1 MKKTLLSILLAAA
14 MLFAAVSPAAALPAA
29 QLTLAENGAT
39 AYRIVIGENAT
50 AAEQTAAAT
59 LADYLQRISGAA
71 FETVRDAEPAQEK
84 EITVGVT
91 NRETARPVDRTDMDD
106 DAVKIFTAGETL
118 FLTGGAVRGGLY
130 AVYTFLEDWLGC
142 RWFTHDLTV
151 TPVQATL
158 TIPEI
163 DYFYEPPFELRQ
175 TYWAFSAVYPDFCAA
190 HKLHGVMAGMPEELG
205 GGRYELA
212 VNGVHTLQQ
221 FVPQSLFAE
230 HPEYFGCDDS
240 GTRQPNRQ
248 PCLRNEEVFR
258 LAVEWAK
265 RYFAGEHVILSVS
278 QNDNQDFCRCD
289 ECRAFNAAHGGADSA
304 ALLDF
309 VNRVAAA
316 VKEDCPDAQVETLA
330 YQNSLMPP
338 TGMTVAD
345 NVVIRL
351 CPIST
356 CVLHGLDDASCASNK
371 RFHDALSGWS
381 QMTDRI
387 YIWDYSTDF
396 QYYYALY
403 PNLTALQ
410 GRYQYYRDHNVVSI
424 FDHGLGES
432 IVPGEFH
439 ELRTYLVCK
448 LLWDPDTDVERHI
461 AEFCDAYY
469 GAAGDDVAAFLK
481 DYEKSAKGYNAKAVR
496 VSHMDCFAGGESF
509 AGGISLTALDVKR
522 LDRYLEQAKSRTL
535 SEDEARH
542 VEGLSLSWRYT
553 KCAVRA
559 GEFNWFSGFTDP
571 ETAVKELTDD
581 MRAYGIGC
589 LAENGGLWLLDTE
602 ANAKVLPKWWYEED
616 ENRIPQT
623 ERFMAKILPF
633 FNRVLRVLFTIPR
646 MLMQGKE

>member
-1 MKKTLLSILLAAA
+1 MKRFLCVFLSLILLFALAAPA
-14 MLFAAVSPAAALPAA
+14 FAA
-29 QLTLAENGAT
+29 QTELTLAADGTTE
-39 AYRIVIGENAT
+39 YRIVVAANAAPAERT
-50 AAEQTAAAT
+50 AADT
-59 LADYLQRISGAA
+59 LADYLNRITGAVFPVA
-71 FETVRDAEPAQEK
+71 TDAEPAAAK
-84 EITVGVT
+84 ELVVGAT
-91 NRETARPVDRTDMDD
+91 DREPAFDRSGWDE
-106 DAVKIFTAGETL
+106 DAVRLLTDGQKL
-118 FLTGGAVRGGLY
+118 FLTGGSPRGALY

-142 RWFTHDLTV
+142 RWFTHDLTLV
-151 TPVQATL
+151 PEQADL
-158 TIPEI
+158 TVPEI
-163 DYFYEPPFELRQ
+163 DYFYAPPFRLRQ
-175 TYWAFSAVYPDFCAA
+175 TFWAFSTVYPDFCAA
-190 HKLHGVMAGMPEELG
+190 HKLHGVMAGMSEELG

-230 HPEYFGCDDS
+230 HPEYFGCDEN
-240 GTRQPNRQ
+240 GVRQPNRQ
-248 PCLRNEEVFR
+248 PCLRNGDLFR

-265 RYFAGEHVILSVS
+265 NYFAGEHVILSVS
-278 QNDNQDFCRCD
+278 QNDNQDFCRCED
-289 ECRAFNAAHGGADSA
+289 CTAFNAAHGGSDSA
-304 ALLDF
+304 AMLDF
-309 VNRVAAA
+309 VNRVAEA
-316 VKEDCPDAQVETLA
+316 VKQDYPDAQLETLA
-330 YQNSLMPP
+330 YQNSLTPP

-371 RFHDALSGWS
+371 RFNDALTGWAR
-381 QMTDRI
+381 MTDRI

-448 LLWDPDTDVERHI
+448 LLWDPDTDVERHMK
-461 AEFCDAYY
+461 EFCAAYY
-469 GAAGDDVAAFLK
+469 GAAGDDVLAFLK
-481 DYEKSAKGYNAKAVR
+481 DYEKSAGGFNAKTAR
-496 VSHMDCFAGGESF
+496 TCHIDCFAGGESW
-509 AGGISLTALDVKR
+509 ASNISLSSLDVRR
-522 LDRYLEQAKSRTL
+522 LDRYLEQAQARTL
-535 SEDEARH
+535 TEDEARRL
-542 VEGLSLSWRYT
+542 EGLSLSWRYT

-571 ETAVKELTDD
+571 AAEVTKLTDD
-581 MRAYGIGC
+581 MLSYGIGC
-589 LAENGGLWLLDTE
+589 LAENGGLWLLDQE

-616 ENRIPQT
+616 ENRIPQS
-623 ERFMAKILPF
+623 ERFKAKLLPF

-646 MLMQGKE
+646 MLQRKE

>member
-1 MKKTLLSILLAAA
+1 MKRFFCVFLSLI
-14 MLFAAVSPAAALPAA
+14 MLFALAAPAFAAPAE
-29 QLTLAENGAT
+29 LTLAADGAT
-39 AYRIVIGENAT
+39 DYRIVVSQNAAPAERT
-50 AAEQTAAAT
+50 AADT
-59 LADYLQRISGAA
+59 LADYLRRITGAT
-71 FETVRDAEPAQEK
+71 FPVETDDETPAAKELVVGATDREPAF
-84 EITVGVT
+84 
-91 NRETARPVDRTDMDD
+91 DRSGWDE
-106 DAVKIFTAGETL
+106 DAVRLLTDGQKL
-118 FLTGGAVRGGLY
+118 FLTGGSPRGALY

-151 TPVQATL
+151 VPEQAELTL
-158 TIPEI
+158 PAI
-163 DYFYEPPFELRQ
+163 DYFYEPPFALRQ
-175 TYWAFSAVYPDFCAA
+175 TFWAFSTAYPDFCAA
-190 HKLHGVMAGMPEELG
+190 HKLHGVMAGMPETLG

-212 VNGVHTLQQ
+212 ISGVHTLQQ
-221 FVPQSLFAE
+221 FVPQTLFAE
-230 HPEYFGCDDS
+230 HPEYFGCDEN
-240 GTRQPNRQ
+240 GVRQPNRQ
-248 PCLRNEEVFR
+248 PCLRNDEVFR
-258 LAVEWAK
+258 LAVDWAK
-265 RYFAGEHVILSVS
+265 NYFAGEHVILSVS
-278 QNDNQDFCRCD
+278 QNDNQDFCRC
-289 ECRAFNAAHGGADSA
+289 EACKAFNAAHGGADSA

-309 VNRVAAA
+309 VNRVAAE
-316 VKEDCPDAQVETLA
+316 VKQDHPDAQVETLA
-330 YQNSLMPP
+330 YQNSLTPP
-338 TGMTVAD
+338 TGLTVAD

-410 GRYQYYRDHNVVSI
+410 GRYQYYRDHNAVSV

-448 LLWDPDTDVERHI
+448 LLWDPDTDVERHMK
-461 AEFCDAYY
+461 EFCGAYY
-469 GAAGDDVAAFLK
+469 GAAGDVVAFLN
-481 DYEKSAKGYNAKAVR
+481 DYEKSVKGFNVKTA
-496 VSHMDCFAGGESF
+496 HTCHLDCFAGGESW
-509 AGGISLTALDVKR
+509 ASNISLSSLDVRR
-522 LDRYLEQAKSRTL
+522 LDRCLEQAKSRALT
-535 SEDEARH
+535 EEEARRL
-542 VEGLSLSWRYT
+542 EGLSLSWRYT

-571 ETAVKELTDD
+571 AAEVTKLTDD

-589 LAENGGLWLLDTE
+589 LAENGGLWLLDQE

-616 ENRIPQT
+616 ENRIPQS
-623 ERFMAKILPF
+623 ERFKAKLLPF

-646 MLMQGKE
+646 MLQRKE